1 MVADQANHPI
11 SIFFGARSGTNHIV
25 IYTIFTLFP
34 CSSVHVGPCSTRYDL
49 NLSCI
54 AGVQCFDLDKH
65 AGKPYFLVPNIQSF
79 PQKFPGNSNGNS
91 HVFHTSCDIK
101 PNEPSP
107 RHLYGHQPSP
117 VMASSAPKRERIFAH
132 RPKPRRRRMRWQT
145 ARPINKDLAS
155 GAGIFMGFSV
165 EFMGGFMGKSLDF
178 MGFYS
183 MGYHISD
190 MNGILVYTRL

>member
-1 MVADQANHPI
+1 
-11 SIFFGARSGTNHIV
+11 
-25 IYTIFTLFP
+25 
-34 CSSVHVGPCSTRYDL
+34 
-49 NLSCI
+49 
-54 AGVQCFDLDKH
+54 
-65 AGKPYFLVPNIQSF
+65 
-79 PQKFPGNSNGNS
+79 
-91 HVFHTSCDIK
+91 
-101 PNEPSP
+101 
-107 RHLYGHQPSP
+107 
-117 VMASSAPKRERIFAH
+117 
-132 RPKPRRRRMRWQT
+132 MRWQT